1 MTSTTDTA
9 EHPDVAEISDL
20 TEGLLP
26 PSRTAEVRRHL
37 DACELCA
44 DVYASL
50 EEIRGLLG
58 TLPGPPRMPTEIAG
72 RIDAAL
78 AAEALLGATAP
89 ESLTP
94 TAAPTLVGASRDGSD
109 EIGEDAEHP
118 GAHVS
123 RETSPTTTAARPS
136 GHSRAATGPGRK
148 DRKDRSRGGR
158 RGRIVLGAVF
168 TAAVLGAGALFI
180 QSLGDHNTSDTAQGN
195 ATSSADTFSKA
206 KLETVVSDLLSSK
219 ASTNQGTGSTGS
231 MKPWNAES
239 DPGTDTG
246 SSTGSSSKTPKTLI
260 EPSAPVPDCIRQ
272 GIDRGNT
279 DVLGFKEGT
288 YNGSA
293 AYLAVLPDASDS
305 SQVTAYV
312 VDATC
317 VSHHTSTPGKVLL
330 TRSYPRS

>member
-20 TEGLLP
+20 TEGLLS
-26 PSRTAEVRRHL
+26 PSRTAEVREHL
-37 DACELCA
+37 DTCELCA
-44 DVYASL
+44 DVHNSL

-58 TLPGPPRMPTEIAG
+58 TLPGPPRMPAEIAG

-78 AAEALLGATAP
+78 AAEALLGASAP
-89 ESLTP
+89 ESL
-94 TAAPTLVGASRDGSD
+94 AAPTLVGASRDGSD
-109 EIGEDAEHP
+109 EIDEDGEHAE
-118 GAHVS
+118 AHVS
-123 RETSPTTTAARPS
+123 RETSPTTTAAARPS

-148 DRKDRSRGGR
+148 DRKDHKDRSRGGR

-168 TAAVLGAGALFI
+168 TAAVLGAGSLFI
-180 QSLGDHNTSDTAQGN
+180 QSLGDHKASDTAQGN
-195 ATSSADTFSKA
+195 ATSSTDTFSKG
-206 KLETVVSDLLSSK
+206 KLENVVSDLLATK
-219 ASTNQGTGSTGS
+219 AAPNQGTGSTGT

-239 DPGTDTG
+239 DPGTNTEP
-246 SSTGSSSKTPKTLI
+246 SSKAPKTLI
-260 EPSAPVPDCIRQ
+260 EPSTSVPDCIRQ
-272 GIDRGNT
+272 GINRGT
-279 DVLGFKEGT
+279 TEVLGFKEGT

-305 SQVTAYV
+305 NRVTAYV

-317 VSHHTSTPGKVLL
+317 VSHHTSAPGKVLL